1 MSLNNDNKVLTKY
14 RSYSSIF
21 SSTSFVKLLQY
32 DDYSFIDAK
41 IKRYDFSKIGK
52 NINTY
57 YDYIQYVYHQLQK
70 QYKNEY
76 IYKNTFINSLLLE
89 KYGVRNTVAINEFRV
104 GNSIADIVMFNG
116 TSKAFEIKTE
126 LDSDKRLNAQLTDY
140 SKIFRE
146 CYVITHE
153 SLIEKYLKEDD
164 CIGIIE
170 FIEHPK
176 SVEMREVRKAKENKT
191 IDSETLIRS
200 IRTSEYKNIIK
211 RYYGELPEMNS
222 FTMFETCKE
231 MMKYIPTDLLHQL
244 FIDELKKRKSNTYI
258 IEMFHKELRQLFFA
272 MNLNEKSLKELECKL
287 NKPINLELSCI
298 SPTYEDDSSS

>member
-1 MSLNNDNKVLTKY
+1 MSLTNDNKMLTKY

-21 SSTSFVKLLQY
+21 SSTSFVRLLQY

-41 IKRYDFSKIGK
+41 IERYDLVKIGK
-52 NINTY
+52 DINTY

-89 KYGVRNTVAINEFRV
+89 KYGIRNTIAISEFRV

-126 LDSDKRLNAQLTDY
+126 LDSNKRLSSQLADY
-140 SKIFRE
+140 SKIFKE

-164 CIGIIE
+164 RIGIIE
-170 FIEHPK
+170 FIEHPS
-176 SVEMREVRKAKENKT
+176 SVEMREVRKAKENKV

-200 IRTSEYKNIIK
+200 IRTSEYKNIVK
-211 RYYGELPEMNS
+211 RHYGELPEMNS

-231 MMKYIPTDLLHQL
+231 MMKYIPTELLHQL
-244 FIDELKKRKSNTYI
+244 FIDELKKRKSNTNI
-258 IEMFHKELRQLFFA
+258 IKMFHEELRQLFFA
-272 MNLNEKSLKELECKL
+272 MNLNEKSFKALECKL
-287 NKPINLELSCI
+287 NKPINPELSCI
-298 SPTYEDDSSS
+298 SLTYEDDSSS